1 MANVATRVS
10 WSGREGEAEGRGET
24 TPLLN
29 GTGGQ
34 VRLAEPPW
42 TGRSPMRG
50 RLRESEPSAAFH
62 EVSEQVQSAFPTPTG
77 KGARLGFRAALGP
90 GSLGLSED

>member
-29 GTGGQ
+29 GTSGQ

-42 TGRSPMRG
+42 PGEVHRWAGRSPRRG
-50 RLRESEPSAAFH
+50 
-62 EVSEQVQSAFPTPTG
+62 Q
-77 KGARLGFRAALGP
+77 P
-90 GSLGLSED
+90 GSWSGHRRGWGI